1 LIKENLKRI
10 ALLVL
15 LLSLTSTASSQSTD
29 ASKHATRN
37 ASLNKARVEDKKDSG
52 SGEYWFSRGY
62 ELHQSDRYPQAI
74 EAFAH
79 SIGLRYRQAT
89 AMYNIACG
97 FAMLD
102 DKDNALFWLERAL
115 VAGFDR
121 TDLLKNDSDLDP
133 LRSDPR
139 FREILQKASFTK
151 SQDKSSKE
159 NDRFQEAISNFEQ
172 LSRESS
178 QDGNQW
184 YKVGSRLI
192 RLRDFD
198 RAVTALTRAIDHLGY
213 QGASAMYNLA
223 CAYALKGDRGPAL
236 DWLEKSVNAGFDDT
250 EKLRED
256 PDIASLRSEP
266 RFKKIEELSRVLSLS
281 QFSDGEFDDS
291 HYPKRRW
298 APAIQ
303 LYETFLRKEPENGR
317 GWFDLG
323 YALHYSTEHEK
334 AIQAFERAI
343 QFGYRKPTSMYN
355 IACANAMMGR
365 RDAAFEWLDKSAAAG
380 FEIGNYISGDSDL
393 DGLRSDPRFERFLDI
408 SNHEHKVKEK
418 NEK

>member
-1 LIKENLKRI
+1 MLKENLLRV

-15 LLSLTSTASSQSTD
+15 LLSLTPTASSQSTD
-29 ASKHATRN
+29 TSKHATRN
-37 ASLNKARVEDKKDSG
+37 ASLHKARVEDKKDSG

-102 DKDNALFWLERAL
+102 DKENAIFWLERAL

-151 SQDKSSKE
+151 SEDKRSRE

-178 QDGNQW
+178 RDGDQW

-198 RAVTALTRAIDHLGY
+198 RAVTALSRAVDHLGDH
-213 QGASAMYNLA
+213 GASAMYNLA

-256 PDIASLRSEP
+256 PDIASLRGEP
-266 RFKKIEELSRVLSLS
+266 RFKKIEESSRVLSLS
-281 QFSDGEFDDS
+281 QFSDGDS
-291 HYPKRRW
+291 DGSQFSKRRW
-298 APAIQ
+298 EAAIQ
-303 LYETFLRKEPENGR
+303 LYETFLRKE
-317 GWFDLG
+317 
-323 YALHYSTEHEK
+323 
-334 AIQAFERAI
+334 
-343 QFGYRKPTSMYN
+343 
-355 IACANAMMGR
+355 
-365 RDAAFEWLDKSAAAG
+365 
-380 FEIGNYISGDSDL
+380 
-393 DGLRSDPRFERFLDI
+393 
-408 SNHEHKVKEK
+408 
-418 NEK
+418 